1 MRSCLTI
8 AKDPHPCQNAKPF
21 DETAEKP
28 SMPDEVPP
36 MSDQDRDNPRRE
48 FLRKSLT
55 LIPVVTVASTALG
68 SSVLLA
74 APESAPANPGRT
86 PVSTSTYEP
95 TYFTA
100 EEWTFIKAAVAQLIP
115 SDAQGP
121 GALEAGVPEYIDR
134 QMNTPYAAGAL
145 WFMQG
150 PFNADAAPE
159 MGWQS
164 KLVPKEIYRLGIAA
178 TDAWSKAF
186 NGKIFAEQD
195 SATRDDLLKQ
205 LEAGK
210 PEFDSVPSKIFFNL
224 LLQNTKE
231 GFFCDPI
238 HGGNKGMVGW
248 TMIGF
253 PGARADFMDWVERN
267 EQYPFPAVS
276 IRGERA

>member
-1 MRSCLTI
+1 
-8 AKDPHPCQNAKPF
+8 
-21 DETAEKP
+21 
-28 SMPDEVPP
+28 
-36 MSDQDRDNPRRE
+36 MSEQDNPRRE
-48 FLRKSLT
+48 FLRKTLT
-55 LIPVVTVASTALG
+55 LIPVVTVASTGLG
-68 SSVLLA
+68 GSVLMATPDVQA
-74 APESAPANPGRT
+74 APAPAPSVATAGT
-86 PVSTSTYEP
+86 AYEP

-100 EEWTFIKAAVAQLIP
+100 EEWAFVNAAVARLIP
-115 SDAQGP
+115 ADEQGP

-134 QMNTPYAAGAL
+134 QMNTPYASGAL

-150 PFNADAAPE
+150 PFNADAPAE

-164 KLVPKEIYRLGIAA
+164 KLVPKQIYRLGIAA
-178 TDAWSKAF
+178 TDDLCKKTYGSV
-186 NGKIFAEQD
+186 FAGLD
-195 SATRDDLLKQ
+195 SATRDEVLKQ
-205 LEAGK
+205 LEAGNAK
-210 PEFDSVPSKIFFNL
+210 FDSVPPKIFFSL
-224 LLQNTKE
+224 LLQNTRE

>member
-1 MRSCLTI
+1 
-8 AKDPHPCQNAKPF
+8 
-21 DETAEKP
+21 
-28 SMPDEVPP
+28 
-36 MSDQDRDNPRRE
+36 MSDQDRDNPRRD

-55 LIPVVTVASTALG
+55 LIPVVTVASTGLG
-68 SSVLLA
+68 GSVLMA
-74 APESAPANPGRT
+74 TPEPVQASPA
-86 PVSTSTYEP
+86 PVSDKAYEP
-95 TYFTA
+95 SYFTA
-100 EEWTFIKAAVAQLIP
+100 EEWAFINAAVARLIP
-115 SDAQGP
+115 ADAQGP
-121 GALEAGVPEYIDR
+121 GAVEAGAPEYIDR
-134 QMNTPYAAGAL
+134 QMNTPYASGAL

-150 PFNADAAPE
+150 PFNADAPPE

-164 KLVPKEIYRLGIAA
+164 KLVPKQIYRLGIAA

-186 NGKIFAEQD
+186 NGKAFAAQD
-195 SATRDDLLKQ
+195 SATQDDLLKR
-205 LEAGK
+205 LEAGGSETATYFGAVA
-210 PEFDSVPSKIFFNL
+210 PNIFFNL

>member
-1 MRSCLTI
+1 
-8 AKDPHPCQNAKPF
+8 
-21 DETAEKP
+21 
-28 SMPDEVPP
+28 

-74 APESAPANPGRT
+74 APESAPANPGKT

-150 PFNADAAPE
+150 PFNADAPAE

-186 NGKIFAEQD
+186 NGKVFAEQD

>member
-1 MRSCLTI
+1 
-8 AKDPHPCQNAKPF
+8 
-21 DETAEKP
+21 
-28 SMPDEVPP
+28 
-36 MSDQDRDNPRRE
+36 MSEQDNPRRE
-48 FLRKSLT
+48 FLRKTLT
-55 LIPVVTVASTALG
+55 LIPVVTVASTGLG
-68 SSVLLA
+68 GSVLMA
-74 APESAPANPGRT
+74 SASVDAKAVAKEGQSPAPAAGNA
-86 PVSTSTYEP
+86 YEP

-100 EEWTFIKAAVAQLIP
+100 EEWAFVNAAVARLIP
-115 SDAQGP
+115 ADEQGP

-134 QMNTPYAAGAL
+134 QMNTPYASGAL

-150 PFNADAAPE
+150 PFNADAPAE

-164 KLVPKEIYRLGIAA
+164 KLVPKQIYRLGIAA
-178 TDAWSKAF
+178 TDEHCKKHYGSV
-186 NGKIFAEQD
+186 FAGLD
-195 SATRDDLLKQ
+195 SATRDDVLKQ
-205 LEAGK
+205 LEAGS
-210 PEFDSVPSKIFFNL
+210 PQFESVPAKIFFSF

-248 TMIGF
+248 TLIGF

>member
-1 MRSCLTI
+1 
-8 AKDPHPCQNAKPF
+8 
-21 DETAEKP
+21 
-28 SMPDEVPP
+28 
-36 MSDQDRDNPRRE
+36 MSDQDRDNPRRD

-55 LIPVVTVASTALG
+55 LIPVVTVASTGLG
-68 SSVLLA
+68 GSMLMA
-74 APESAPANPGRT
+74 TPEPAQASAPA
-86 PVSTSTYEP
+86 SEKAYEP
-95 TYFTA
+95 SYFTA
-100 EEWTFIKAAVAQLIP
+100 EEWAFINAAVARLIP
-115 SDAQGP
+115 ADAQGP
-121 GALEAGVPEYIDR
+121 GALEAGAPEYIDR
-134 QMNTPYAAGAL
+134 QMNTPYASGAL

-150 PFNADAAPE
+150 PFNADAPPE

-178 TDAWSKAF
+178 TDSWSKAF
-186 NGKIFAEQD
+186 NGKTFAGQD
-195 SATRDDLLKQ
+195 SATQDDLLRR
-205 LEAGK
+205 LEAGGA
-210 PEFDSVPSKIFFNL
+210 ETGEHFAAVPPKIFFNL